1 MKMLLRTSAVLD
13 GRWTFQIVDEFND
26 LYYQPAIS
34 LVRKLR
40 LFISTDSDTYQ
51 RHMKEERRTHGKL
64 GHEALP
70 AAIHP
75 SPPSAGSGQSQLG

>member
-34 LVRKLR
+34 LVRKLKAIH
-40 LFISTDSDTYQ
+40 LDGQ
-51 RHMKEERRTHGKL
+51 RHLSTPHERG
-64 GHEALP
+64 AS
-70 AAIHP
+70 HP
-75 SPPSAGSGQSQLG
+75 RQARS